1 VVRADTDRS
10 AAAGIPADTAFTTK
24 PMLARQAILDAL
36 AAGIEARWVAG
47 DEVYGADPKPRNALQ
62 DKQIGYVLAVA
73 CDHRIP
79 AFGTRIRAD
88 VLAATVA
95 ARSWQ
100 ILSAGAGA
108 KGPRFYAW
116 AWISIAEPV
125 AHQWLLTR
133 RNISTG
139 ELALPLL
146 LTRPGRVERTRP
158 GRGHPLGRRGML
170 PNR

>member
-79 AFGTRIRAD
+79 RLRHPDPRGRPRRHGRSPILAD
-88 VLAATVA
+88 PLRRR
-95 ARSWQ
+95 RS
-100 ILSAGAGA
+100 
-108 KGPRFYAW
+108 
-116 AWISIAEPV
+116 
-125 AHQWLLTR
+125 
-133 RNISTG
+133 
-139 ELALPLL
+139 
-146 LTRPGRVERTRP
+146 ERTSLLR
-158 GRGHPLGRRGML
+158 LGVDLYRRACRASVVAD
-170 PNR
+170 PPEHQHR